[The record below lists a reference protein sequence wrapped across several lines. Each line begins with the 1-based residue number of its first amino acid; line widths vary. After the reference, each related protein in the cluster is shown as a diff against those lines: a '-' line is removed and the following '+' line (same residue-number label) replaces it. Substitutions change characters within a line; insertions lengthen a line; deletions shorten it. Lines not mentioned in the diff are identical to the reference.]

1 MAKPTIVASNR
12 VAIGTQARSE
22 AGSLAVASPLFDTE
36 LTLRARKDGKRVSTT
51 LADMPVPLSLAL
63 IAGQAVAT
71 ASRALRR
78 GAGATASGRVI
89 LALRPD
95 ALAVLSQ
102 GRNVILVSGTNGKTS
117 TAALLR
123 ELLETVGAVGGNR
136 TGANL
141 DSGMVAALATRP
153 QAKLVVL
160 EVDEMFLPRALD
172 ELKPEHLLLLN
183 LSRDQL
189 HRTSE
194 VRMVAR
200 AWREA
205 IDHHPDVEVV
215 IDYEDPF
222 LAYVTRH
229 HAKTTRVAFGKRHH
243 LDAASCPECGN
254 LLDWSGAR
262 YLCPQCALGSQ
273 PESLRAAGRTAVDR
287 NLELARL
294 IAAHYGISSDSI
306 KPKDRVVVVPLGQA
320 ILNIRLVKNP
330 ASWIEALGSLPEG
343 PVILIVN
350 ARGVDGL
357 DTSWLWDVDYSTLR
371 GHEVA
376 VTGERRLDAAYRIH
390 VDGVKHRVCENLADA
405 AVLFAGS
412 VTVLASYT
420 AFISLT
426 TSSRKKASKV
436 SLK

>member
-1 MAKPTIVASNR
+1 
-12 VAIGTQARSE
+12 
-22 AGSLAVASPLFDTE
+22 
-36 LTLRARKDGKRVSTT
+36 
-51 LADMPVPLSLAL
+51 MPVPLFIA
-63 IAGQAVAT
+63 IAAGQVVAV

-78 GAGATASGRVI
+78 GAGATASGRVV

-95 ALAVLSQ
+95 ALTALSRARQ
-102 GRNVILVSGTNGKTS
+102 VILVSGTNGKTS

-123 ELLETVGAVGGNR
+123 ELLETVGQVSGNR

-141 DSGMVAALATRP
+141 DSGMAAALANKPFHRM
-153 QAKLVVL
+153 VVL

-172 ELKPEHLLLLN
+172 ELHPERLLLLN

-205 IDHHPDVEVV
+205 IDHHPEIDIV

-222 LAYVTRH
+222 LAYVTRQH
-229 HAKTTRVAFGKRHH
+229 VRTTRVGFGKRMHI
-243 LDAASCPECGN
+243 DAASCPECGA
-254 LLDWSGAR
+254 LLDWSGPR
-262 YLCPQCALGSQ
+262 YHCSLCDLGSQ
-273 PESLRAAGRTAVDR
+273 PESLQAKGTTAIER

-294 IAAHYGISSDSI
+294 VASRYGVHDDSVQ
-306 KPKDRVVVVPLGQA
+306 PKDRVAKIEIGNAELH
-320 ILNIRLVKNP
+320 IRLVKNP
-330 ASWIEALGSLPEG
+330 ASWIEALSAVPDG

-357 DTSWLWDVDYSTLR
+357 DTSWLWDVDYSSLG
-371 GHEVA
+371 GHEVV
-376 VTGERRLDAAYRIH
+376 VTGERRLDASYRLH
-390 VDGVKHRVCENLADA
+390 VDGVEHRVSENVTVA
-405 AVLFAGS
+405 ASMLNGP

-420 AFISLT
+420 AFIALT
-426 TSSRKKASKV
+426 SQSRIKAVK
-436 SLK
+436 

>member
-1 MAKPTIVASNR
+1 MVASR
-12 VAIGTQARSE
+12 RAVIGTQARSE
-22 AGSLAVASPLFDTE
+22 AGSFAGDLVRLDTR
-36 LTLRARKDGKRVSTT
+36 LTLRASADRHVDATTT
-51 LADMPVPLSLAL
+51 LTDMPVPLSIALAL
-63 IAGQAVAT
+63 GQAVAT
-71 ASRALRR
+71 GSRALRR

-95 ALAVLSQ
+95 ALEVL
-102 GRNVILVSGTNGKTS
+102 GRDRKIILVSGTNGKTS

-123 ELLETVGAVGGNR
+123 ELLETVGEVGGNR

-141 DSGMVAALATRP
+141 DSGMAAALATKPKR
-153 QAKLVVL
+153 KLVVL

-172 ELKPEHLLLLN
+172 QLQAERLLLLN

-205 IDHHPDVEVV
+205 IDRHPEIEVV

-229 HAKTTRVAFGKRHH
+229 HARTTRVAFGKRHH
-243 LDAASCPECGN
+243 IDAASCPECGA
-254 LLDWSGAR
+254 LMDWSGAR
-262 YLCPQCALGSQ
+262 YLCRQCELGSQ
-273 PESLRAAGRTAVDR
+273 PETLAATGNTAVER

-294 IAAHYGISSDSI
+294 VARHYGVSSDAVQ
-306 KPKDRVVVVPLGQA
+306 PKDRVVVLALGA
-320 ILNIRLVKNP
+320 AVLNIRLVKNP
-330 ASWIEALGSLPEG
+330 ASWIEALSALPEG

-357 DTSWLWDVDYSTLR
+357 DTSWLWDVDYSSLR
-371 GHEVA
+371 GHEVV
-376 VTGERRLDAAYRIH
+376 VTGERRLDASYRIH
-390 VDGVKHRVCENLADA
+390 VDGVKHRVCDDLVDA
-405 AVLFAGS
+405 TSLLSGP

-420 AFISLT
+420 AFISIT
-426 TSSRKKASKV
+426 TNSRNRASKASSK
-436 SLK
+436 